1 MFDLSKRL
9 ELLFDNQILQTIL
22 RTRIYLLDYWGA
34 SIYVYLIFH
43 ATAVASDE
51 HFFRC
56 LIYIDMNMVRASVVE
71 HPAEWAHG
79 GYREIQHPPKRYRII
94 DIPALM
100 ELGRFNDIETMQQQ
114 LRQWLNEELEINNSM
129 RDKAWSESLA
139 VGSERFVEK
148 IQTLLDTKATNR
160 KVTEMADKHALREQS
175 ASYNIASSTENTSL
189 RLDNRFLWDDL

>member
-1 MFDLSKRL
+1 
-9 ELLFDNQILQTIL
+9 
-22 RTRIYLLDYWGA
+22 
-34 SIYVYLIFH
+34 
-43 ATAVASDE
+43 
-51 HFFRC
+51 
-56 LIYIDMNMVRASVVE
+56 
-71 HPAEWAHG
+71 
-79 GYREIQHPPKRYRII
+79 
-94 DIPALM
+94 
-100 ELGRFNDIETMQQQ
+100 
-114 LRQWLNEELEINNSM
+114 LNEELEINNSM